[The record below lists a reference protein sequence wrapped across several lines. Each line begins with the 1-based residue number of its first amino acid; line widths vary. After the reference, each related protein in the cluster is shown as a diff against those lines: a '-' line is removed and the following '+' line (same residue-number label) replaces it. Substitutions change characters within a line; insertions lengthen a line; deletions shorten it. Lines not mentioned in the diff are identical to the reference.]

1 MLLNSAFRFPGV
13 YVVMSSAAPTLS
25 QSTSFEIAL
34 HRFDATAWERAL
46 RDVRSEIH
54 EVDRAATEIWFRFY
68 PLELHDLLA
77 DSDDPA
83 QLVRR
88 LGIEGDYRLADQ
100 IATSHRFLYGHRFW
114 AAAKKTVE
122 AAARSNGTAQQS
134 DLAAILRDLNR
145 ATASAASVDPSLT
158 FGITFAAL
166 MTLRQAGLARF
177 GVASAEVS
185 LDRSHAKLSPEQVLR
200 ERAKDD
206 SQGIFGF
213 LRTEDKRWTVTFD
226 EADHEAKFKCTNGEE
241 MASGAARDTRDW
253 NKIDPRRSEGPI
265 PVQCRAAACGTCWVG
280 VLGGAEKLSP
290 VSRLEGTKIK
300 EFGYIDSAEERP
312 LIRLA
317 CMAQAGGAVSVVIP
331 PWNGFYGK
339 HFAKLR
345 AAASNPAPADDAD
358 ATVQ

>member
-1 MLLNSAFRFPGV
+1 
-13 YVVMSSAAPTLS
+13 MSSTAPTLS
-25 QSTSFEIAL
+25 QFTPFEIAL

-46 RDVRSEIH
+46 NDARSEIH
-54 EVDRAATEIWFRFY
+54 EVDRGAIEIWFRFY

-77 DSDDPA
+77 KSDDPA
-83 QLVRR
+83 QLARR
-88 LGIEGDYRLADQ
+88 LGIEGDCRLANQ
-100 IATSHRFLYGHRFW
+100 ITTSHRFLYGHRFW
-114 AAAKKTVE
+114 AAAKKSIE
-122 AAARSNGTAQQS
+122 DAARANQNPQQS
-134 DLAAILRDLNR
+134 NLALILRDLNR
-145 ATASAASVDPSLT
+145 ATASAANVDPSLT
-158 FGITFAAL
+158 MGITFAAL
-166 MTLRQAGLARF
+166 MTLRQADLARF
-177 GVASAEVS
+177 SAASADVS
-185 LDRSHAKLSPEQVLR
+185 LDRAHTKLSPEQVLR

-206 SQGIFGF
+206 NQGIFGF

-226 EADHEAKFKCTNGEE
+226 ETDDTAKFKCMNAEE
-241 MASGAARDTRDW
+241 LASGAARDGRDW

-300 EFGYIDSAEERP
+300 EFGYIDSTEERP

-317 CMAQAGGAVSVVIP
+317 CMAQAGGAISVVIP

-345 AAASNPAPADDAD
+345 AAESNPARAD
-358 ATVQ
+358 AADETVQ